1 MVRFSAV
8 LAGLALV
15 ACSPSDASSASEQ
28 SAQGAQSSAAETA
41 PSAPTTHP
49 ESGLKII
56 DVTVEVDGKPITFAS
71 ELAASPQEQQK
82 GLMFRTELGDFEGM
96 LFPYGSAAQ
105 LSFWMKNTPLELD
118 IIFIGPDGKI
128 LNIGKGVPYQE
139 SPSVNSAG
147 LAIGVLEL
155 RGGRAAELGIE
166 PGDRVSW
173 KIP

>member
-1 MVRFSAV
+1 MVKFASV
-8 LAGLALV
+8 FAGLALV

-28 SAQGAQSSAAETA
+28 TAQSSQEQTA
-41 PSAPTTHP
+41 QDEPKTHP
-49 ESGLKII
+49 VSGLQII

-82 GLMFRTELGDFEGM
+82 GLMFRTELGDFDGM

-118 IIFIGPDGKI
+118 IIFISPDRKV

-139 SPSVNSAG
+139 RPSVDSAG
-147 LAIGVLEL
+147 LAIGVLEI

-166 PGDRVSW
+166 PGDAVSW
-173 KIP
+173 DIP